1 MAFTPT
7 QEAQLLELINQQAA
21 LLSLAGNEAS
31 ITSALGAEQV
41 NLSELTPATTIADA
55 DLLLVRQ
62 GVTDKSTSVSILKSG
77 LLADDS
83 VTTAKIAND
92 AVTFAKIQNI
102 ATARVLGRTTAGSG
116 DVEELTTLPAVNGAA
131 VTDLNA
137 SALASGTVPTARL
150 GSGTANSTTFLRGD
164 QTYAPAGLLAASTG
178 EARAGTSD
186 TVAITPLKLREGLNA
201 SGTAP
206 IYACRAWVNFNGT
219 GTVAIRASGNVS
231 SITDNTT
238 GDYTVNLTTEMP
250 DANYSVSGMCRQ
262 TPGGNNFKSGA
273 VSFDQTGTALSTG
286 SFRIKV
292 TSGDN
297 TLGYDVDLVTVAIFR

>member
-1 MAFTPT
+1 MLTPT
-7 QEAQLLELINQQAA
+7 QEAQVLELINQQAA
-21 LLSLAGNEAS
+21 LLSLAGNEAT
-31 ITSALGAEQV
+31 ITSKLAATKV
-41 NLSELTPATTIADA
+41 NLGQLTPATTIADA

-77 LLADDS
+77 LLADNS

-131 VTDLNA
+131 VTSLNA

-178 EARAGTSD
+178 EAQAGTSD

-231 SITDNTT
+231 SITDNGVGTYVVNFTT
-238 GDYTVNLTTEMP
+238 AMP
-250 DANYSVSGMCRQ
+250 DVNY
-262 TPGGNNFKSGA
+262 A
-273 VSFDQTGTALSTG
+273 VSAIAGNISTAPTDSASPAWPGVYSTSSIG
-286 SFRIKV
+286 IGVSDNNTD
-292 TSGDN
+292 TSRDCTSVN
-297 TLGYDVDLVTVAIFR
+297 VAIFR